1 MFSRL
6 IENFRA
12 KYKSLKFRLI
22 LWYSIVL
29 VVVFVIAEGVVYLY
43 LDRELHKELDFLLNK
58 EAAELAGKIKFRDGE
73 FIVSDSSEFY
83 EAEHMY
89 LNEASV
95 FFRIFDENLKVVA
108 ESENLKGRKIYI
120 PEPNRKRF
128 GKPDEV
134 VINGKR
140 LRIFYLP
147 IYADGKFQG
156 LVETSKFEGTVQLAM
171 GLLRTS
177 LLFAIFLAFIVAIY
191 SVNLIISKLISP
203 LEQVI
208 EKADKITVDNLT
220 ERIELEGG
228 RHPEEIMKLVN
239 ALNRLLER
247 LDRSFRQISQFTSDV
262 AHELLTPLTIIKDEI
277 EITLM
282 KKRKT
287 KEYIDTLDLIQ
298 KQTDRTISIIKSMLY
313 LARADAGIIRANAQE
328 VNVTELIRE
337 IVLTFNSKA
346 SRKNVNLKFYCD
358 SDIVVITDEK
368 LLFEALKN
376 IVDNAI
382 EYTNP
387 GGRVEIICERGD
399 GDVRISISD
408 TGIGI
413 DESELPHI
421 FDRFYRGKNAFEMNP
436 SGTGLGLALARSI
449 IEILSG
455 KIEVSS
461 ERGKGTKFVVYIP
474 GKINV

>member
-1 MFSRL
+1 MFSGL

-22 LWYSIVL
+22 LWYSLIL
-29 VVVFVIAEGVVYLY
+29 ILVFVIAEGIVYVY
-43 LDRELHKELDFLLNK
+43 LDRELHKELDFLLSK
-58 EAAELAGKIKFRDGE
+58 EATELAQKIKFHGGK
-73 FIVSDSSEFY
+73 FIVIDSTEFY

-95 FFRIFDENLKVVA
+95 FFRIFNENLNVVA
-108 ESENLKGRKIYI
+108 VSEILKGNGVSI
-120 PEPNRKRF
+120 PEPDSKKF
-128 GKPDEV
+128 GKANEV

-147 IYADGKFQG
+147 IYAEGKFQG
-156 LVETSKFEGTVQLAM
+156 LVETSKFEGTVQVAM

-177 LLFAIFLAFIVAIY
+177 ILFAMLLAFVVAAY
-191 SVNLIISKLISP
+191 GGNLIISKLINP

-220 ERIELEGG
+220 ERIELKGG
-228 RHPEEIMKLVN
+228 KHPEEIIKLVN

-247 LDRSFRQISQFTSDV
+247 LDKSFRQISQFTSDV
-262 AHELLTPLTIIKDEI
+262 AHEILTPLTIIKDEV

-282 KKRKT
+282 KKRRVN
-287 KEYIDTLDLIQ
+287 EYIHALDLVQ
-298 KQTDRTISIIKSMLY
+298 KQTDRTISIVKSMLY
-313 LARADAGIIRANAQE
+313 LAKADAGIIRANMHE

-337 IVLTFNSKA
+337 LVLTFNFKA
-346 SRKNVNLKFYCD
+346 SRKNVKLRFYCD
-358 SDIVVITDEK
+358 SDVVINTDEK

-387 GGRVEIICERGD
+387 GGKVEIICERRD
-399 GDVRISISD
+399 SNVKITISD

-413 DESELPHI
+413 DESELPYI
-421 FDRFYRGKNAFEMNP
+421 FDRFYRGKNAFEINP
-436 SGTGLGLALARSI
+436 SGTGLGLALTKSI
-449 IEILSG
+449 VEILSG

-461 ERGKGTKFVVYIP
+461 QRGKGTEFVVYIP
-474 GKINV
+474 EK